1 MISPSCCPPRPHEQ
15 RRPDPPWR
23 SRSPNSYTTSRDTT
37 QLRLARDVAGS
48 GPERFLPVSVI
59 AILKGGN
66 HYPAP
71 LAGKPLDRL
80 QTRPIVKPE
89 ATRAAGGRA
98 PPSTALASARFM
110 TGRTSGSGFGRL
122 IALTAI
128 MFSVGLRSATV
139 SSTASGVRSSL
150 PSATHARRHRE
161 RTPGRHHR
169 RAARRVVG

>member
-1 MISPSCCPPRPHEQ
+1 MAFPAAQLLYHVQ
-15 RRPDPPWR
+15 
-23 SRSPNSYTTSRDTT
+23 DTT

-89 ATRAAGGRA
+89 ATRAGLGQVHDRPDLEVGIWPPDRSDGDHVLGRA
-98 PPSTALASARFM
+98 ALRDCLVNRVGGSQFAAVSNSREK
-110 TGRTSGSGFGRL
+110 TS
-122 IALTAI
+122 
-128 MFSVGLRSATV
+128 
-139 SSTASGVRSSL
+139 
-150 PSATHARRHRE
+150 
-161 RTPGRHHR
+161 
-169 RAARRVVG
+169 

>member
-1 MISPSCCPPRPHEQ
+1 MLAQQSES
-15 RRPDPPWR
+15 PWR
-23 SRSPNSYTTSRDTT
+23 SKLQPCSEFRSQLGHE

-80 QTRPIVKPE
+80 QTRPVVNARGDE
-89 ATRAAGGRA
+89 SGCGRA

-110 TGRTSGSGFGRL
+110 TGRTSRSGFSRL

-139 SSTASGVRSSL
+139 STASGVRSSL
-150 PSATHARRHRE
+150 PSATHARNR
-161 RTPGRHHR
+161 GR
-169 RAARRVVG
+169 